1 MKTLLQRV
9 SRSTVSIEGET
20 VGSIGR
26 GLLVLVGVA
35 AGDNEE
41 DINYLLSKILNLRI
55 FPDAEGRF
63 DRSVLEIK
71 GELLL
76 VSQFTLLADTKKG
89 RRPGFSEAAS
99 PTEAKRLF
107 DLFTKKAEASGLKVA
122 GGRFQ
127 AYMAVSLVN
136 DGPVTIML
144 DSRQKS

>member
-35 AGDNEE
+35 TGDNEE
-41 DINYLLSKILNLRI
+41 DIDYLLSKILNLRI

-89 RRPGFSEAAS
+89 RRPGFSGAAP

>member
-1 MKTLLQRV
+1 M
-9 SRSTVSIEGET
+9 SIKGET

-41 DINYLLSKILNLRI
+41 DIDYLLSKILNLRI
-55 FPDAEGRF
+55 FPDAEGSF

-89 RRPGFSEAAS
+89 RRPGFSGAAP

-107 DLFTKKAEASGLKVA
+107 DLFAKKAEISGLKVA

>member
-35 AGDNEE
+35 TGDNEE
-41 DINYLLSKILNLRI
+41 DIDYLLSKIINLRI

-89 RRPGFSEAAS
+89 RRPGFSGAAP

-107 DLFTKKAEASGLKVA
+107 DLFTKKAEVSGLKVA

>member
-107 DLFTKKAEASGLKVA
+107 DLFAKKAEASGLKVA

>member
-35 AGDNEE
+35 TGDNEE
-41 DINYLLSKILNLRI
+41 DIDYLLSKILNLRI

-89 RRPGFSEAAS
+89 RRPGFSGAAP

-107 DLFTKKAEASGLKVA
+107 DLFTKKAEVSGLKVA

>member
-41 DINYLLSKILNLRI
+41 DIDYLLSKILNLRI

-89 RRPGFSEAAS
+89 RRPGFSGAAP

-107 DLFTKKAEASGLKVA
+107 DLFTKKAEVSGLKVA

>member
-35 AGDNEE
+35 TGDNEE
-41 DINYLLSKILNLRI
+41 DIDYLLSKILNLRI
-55 FPDAEGRF
+55 FPDVEGRF

-89 RRPGFSEAAS
+89 RRPGFSGAAP

>member
-41 DINYLLSKILNLRI
+41 DIDYLLSKIINLRI

-89 RRPGFSEAAS
+89 RRPGFSGAAP

>member
-35 AGDNEE
+35 TDDNEE
-41 DINYLLSKILNLRI
+41 DIDYLLSKILNLRI

-89 RRPGFSEAAS
+89 RRPGFSGAAP